1 MAESLPLIILR
12 PEPGASETAAK
23 ARDAGLVVRVTPLFA
38 AGPVDWTLPNPA
50 GFDALLLSS
59 ANAPRF
65 AGASLDHLAALP
77 VWCVGAATAAAAET
91 TGLHVQ
97 HIGNGGA
104 QALIDAAAA
113 AGVRQMLWLAGQD
126 RTPLDPL
133 PSLNLTPITVYHARA
148 LPVPTNQLAG
158 PAVVLVHSK
167 RAARQ
172 LANLAPDPHLLT
184 LVAISEA
191 VATAAGDGWA
201 MVSIAASPDDGEMVA
216 MAAKLCHEGGR
227 RPLGAE

>member
-1 MAESLPLIILR
+1 MHPALLVPVWTVSPHSR
-12 PEPGASETAAK
+12 SGAS
-23 ARDAGLVVRVTPLFA
+23 
-38 AGPVDWTLPNPA
+38 
-50 GFDALLLSS
+50 
-59 ANAPRF
+59 
-65 AGASLDHLAALP
+65 
-77 VWCVGAATAAAAET
+77 
-91 TGLHVQ
+91 VQ
-97 HIGNGGA
+97 
-104 QALIDAAAA
+104 
-113 AGVRQMLWLAGQD
+113 
-126 RTPLDPL
+126 P
-133 PSLNLTPITVYHARA
+133 
-148 LPVPTNQLAG
+148 
-158 PAVVLVHSK
+158 LVHSK